1 MRRYHPVQLRDSRL
15 VKVDEK
21 HRAYNFG
28 QSKGMTCDRVLIYP
42 TRPMVMW
49 LKDHDIELKPTSRA
63 DLYVA
68 VTRARFSVAFL
79 VSDEVC
85 EEIHD
90 LPIWVNE

>member
-1 MRRYHPVQLRDSRL
+1 
-15 VKVDEK
+15 
-21 HRAYNFG
+21 
-28 QSKGMTCDRVLIYP
+28 
-42 TRPMVMW
+42 MW

-79 VSDEVC
+79 VSDELC

-90 LPIWVNE
+90 LPVWVNV